1 MKFFAYLVIVEFSIA
16 LVELHYKIKLLTSLF
31 SLTVGDSGGV
41 SDTKDFDFAIPLHSG
56 LVLKELCLCK
66 IVKVKAPYD

>member
-1 MKFFAYLVIVEFSIA
+1 MNFNLK
-16 LVELHYKIKLLTSLF
+16 LHTSLF

-41 SDTKDFDFAIPLHSG
+41 SETKDLDFATPVHSG

-66 IVKVKAPYD
+66 IVGIPENLSKLLIFM

>member
-1 MKFFAYLVIVEFSIA
+1 MYRYIILNYNLK
-16 LVELHYKIKLLTSLF
+16 LHTSLF

-41 SDTKDFDFAIPLHSG
+41 SETKDLDFATPVHSG

-66 IVKVKAPYD
+66 IVEIPEKLLKHLMFR